1 VKLQQLCKLIDDV
14 SGRAILFLSF
24 EVVVM
29 PNDHGQLMCQVI
41 LHNPA
46 ASKPHTTLSQ
56 IAGADQNSSIIGQ
69 SYSIQKQGSRSE
81 SCNPA
86 YFQLDLA
93 AITTYSSCICMNQIL
108 PDTIPVLKCCSK
120 KRRLKTC

>member
-46 ASKPHTTLSQ
+46 ASKP
-56 IAGADQNSSIIGQ
+56 
-69 SYSIQKQGSRSE
+69 IQPSVK
-81 SCNPA
+81 
-86 YFQLDLA
+86 LL
-93 AITTYSSCICMNQIL
+93 
-108 PDTIPVLKCCSK
+108 VLIKIQAS
-120 KRRLKTC
+120 